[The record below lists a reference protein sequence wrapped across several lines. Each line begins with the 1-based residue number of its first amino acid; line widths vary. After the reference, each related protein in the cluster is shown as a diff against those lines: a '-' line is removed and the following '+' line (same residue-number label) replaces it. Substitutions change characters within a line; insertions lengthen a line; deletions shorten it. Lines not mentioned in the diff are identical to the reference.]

1 MTLSARSKS
10 RARTWVRVRAR
21 ARARVRARNRVRVRV
36 RARARVSV
44 ARAHDGCLGL
54 AAGAKRAHRRLTC
67 ERGQVRTAES
77 AAARV
82 GGDGGQV
89 DVGGE
94 GHLARGRGEDVGPTL
109 VRVRVRN
116 RVRV

>member
-10 RARTWVRVRAR
+10 RARTWVRIRVRVRAR
-21 ARARVRARNRVRVRV
+21 ARVRV